1 LENFIHC
8 YIKKWRK
15 EMTKTPMY
23 LGYKQVPDVDL
34 LTKIKVMTK
43 DGMSPKKMKEEL
55 PEISLYTITRYYTK
69 IRRCIW

>member
-1 LENFIHC
+1 L
-8 YIKKWRK
+8 RK

-23 LGYKQVPDVDL
+23 LVHKQVPDVDL
-34 LTKIKVMTK
+34 LTKIKAMTK

-55 PEISLYTITRYYTK
+55 PETSLYTITRYYTK